1 MERRRTRRGVAL
13 AAAAAMLGTTMVTA
27 CSSSGGEA
35 GGSGGKVN
43 LVWYINPDGG
53 GSNPK
58 GGGQAQLAAE
68 CSTSRYHISIQLLP
82 NSASDQQTQLL
93 RRLAA
98 GDSAVDLMS
107 VDPAY
112 VTQFAA
118 AGYFA
123 PVPKAMV
130 AKIKSGGTVASSVK
144 ASTYAGKIIAVPFW
158 ANTQVLWYR
167 KSVAKKA
174 GLDMSK
180 PVTWDQLIA
189 AAQKTHTDIGVQAA
203 LYEGYSVWINA
214 LVAGAGGKIVD
225 NPSADYQH
233 IKLGLDS
240 AAGRKAA
247 AVIAKVAATGVGGPA
262 MGSSEET
269 QSLNLFQASGSSGF
283 LVNWP
288 YVWAA
293 LNSAGPGGKP
303 VPWIKDVGWTMY
315 PQTVAGQTAKP
326 PFGGI
331 ELAVSKY
338 SNHTKLAYQAAQCI
352 TSDKHQAQ
360 YMIGTGNP
368 AAAKA
373 VYNRADIKKAFPGGL
388 AALIVKSLD
397 NAAPRPLSPYWGDIS
412 TALQQKFSP
421 PGSVNQNTPAAAQS
435 FISNVLNGK
444 ALL

>member
-1 MERRRTRRGVAL
+1 MKRLRSRRRATAL
-13 AAAAAMLGTTMVTA
+13 AVSVSMLASVGIAACG
-27 CSSSGGEA
+27 SSSGGGA
-35 GGSGGKVN
+35 GQAS
-43 LVWYINPDGG
+43 LTWFINPDGG

-68 CSTSRYHISIQLLP
+68 CSTSKYKINIQLLP

-98 GDSAVDLMS
+98 GDSSVDLMS

-118 AGYFA
+118 ANYFA
-123 PVPKAMV
+123 PVPAAMV
-130 AKIKSGGTVASSVK
+130 KQIKSGGTVQSSVT
-144 ASTYAGKIIAVPFW
+144 ASTYNGKIIAVPFW

-180 PVTWDQLIA
+180 PVTWDQIIA

-214 LVAGAGGKIVD
+214 LVAGAGGSIVD
-225 NPSADYQH
+225 NPNADYQH
-233 IKLGLDS
+233 IKMGLNS
-240 AAGRKAA
+240 AAGRTAA
-247 AVIAKVAATGVGGPA
+247 QIIRKVSDTGVGGPA
-262 MGSSEET
+262 LSSSEET
-269 QSLNLFQASGSSGF
+269 QALNLFQAASSSGF

-293 LNSAGPGGKP
+293 LNTPPK
-303 VPWIKDVGWTMY
+303 VPWINDVGWTEY
-315 PQTVAGQTAKP
+315 PESVAGQPARP

-331 ELAVSKY
+331 ELAVGRS
-338 SNHTKLAYQAAQCI
+338 SAHVGLAYQAAQCI
-352 TSDKHQAQ
+352 TSPSHQAQ

-368 AAAKA
+368 AAAKS
-373 VYNRADIKKAFPGGL
+373 VYNEPAIKKAFPGGL
-388 AALIVKSLD
+388 AALIVQSLD
-397 NAAPRPLSPYWGDIS
+397 KAATRPLSPYWGDIS
-412 TALQQKFSP
+412 TALQQRFSP
-421 PGSVNQNTPAAAQS
+421 PNNVTSKTPATTQQ
-435 FISNVLNGK
+435 FVLKVLNGK

>member
-1 MERRRTRRGVAL
+1 VAL
-13 AAAAAMLGTTMVTA
+13 AVSVAMLASTGVAA
-27 CSSSGGEA
+27 CGSSSGG
-35 GGSGGKVN
+35 GGSGGRAT
-43 LVWYINPDGG
+43 LTWYINPDGG

-68 CSTSRYHISIQLLP
+68 CSTDAYKINIQLLP

-98 GDSAVDLMS
+98 GDSSVDLMS

-123 PVPKAMV
+123 PVPQKMV
-130 AKIKSGGTVASSVK
+130 QQIKSGGTVASSVK

-174 GLDMSK
+174 GLDMRK

-189 AAQKTHTDIGVQAA
+189 AAKKTGTDIGVQAA

-214 LVAGAGGKIVD
+214 LIEGAGGHIVN
-225 NPSADYQH
+225 NPSADYEH
-233 IKLGLDS
+233 IKMGLDS
-240 AAGRKAA
+240 PAGKKAA
-247 AVIAKVAATGVGGPA
+247 AVIQKVAKSGVGGPA
-262 MGSSEET
+262 IGSSQET
-269 QSLNLFQASGSSGF
+269 QSLNLFQGAKSSGF

-293 LNSAGPGGKP
+293 LGSANNGKP

-315 PQTVAGQTAKP
+315 PKTVADKPSKP

-338 SNHTKLAYQAAQCI
+338 SSHPDLAYQAAQCI
-352 TSDKHQAQ
+352 TNVKHQAQ

-373 VYNRADIKKAFPGGL
+373 VYKRADIKKAFPGGL

-397 NAAPRPLSPYWGDIS
+397 HAAPRPLSPYWGDIS

-421 PGSVNQNTPAAAQS
+421 PGSVSTKTPAAAQS
-435 FISNVLNGK
+435 FITNVLNGK